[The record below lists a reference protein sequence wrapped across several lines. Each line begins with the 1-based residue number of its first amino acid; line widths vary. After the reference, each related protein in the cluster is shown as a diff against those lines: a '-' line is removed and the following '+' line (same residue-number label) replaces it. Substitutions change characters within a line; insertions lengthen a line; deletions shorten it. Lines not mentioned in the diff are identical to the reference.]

1 MFVLRNKLRKEKYNG
16 RFLQEH
22 GKTVFIAVCILLLV
36 GVAYAIGPVISKA
49 VQDVVGSYTTSV
61 TFDSI
66 AGKIPTAGQ

>member
-1 MFVLRNKLRKEKYNG
+1 MDV
-16 RFLQEH
+16 FLQEH
-22 GKTVFIAVCILLLV
+22 GKTVFIAACILLLV

-66 AGKIPTAGQ
+66 AGKIPTAGK